1 MDVATLMMQL
11 GAVPGPGG
19 CEMGGNESRDL
30 VLRFYDEVFNQHRLE
45 SFDELVADDATDHAV
60 PPGYTNDKAGSRKSI
75 EDYLAS
81 FPDLKWEALDT
92 VATEDRVCIR
102 SRYSGTNT
110 GPLYGLGEQPLPAT
124 GRSATFEA
132 IEIIGVR
139 DGELTDHWARF
150 DQMSLMGQLGLLPP
164 PGGG

>member
-1 MDVATLMMQL
+1 M
-11 GAVPGPGG
+11 GAG
-19 CEMGGNESRDL
+19 ESRDL

-60 PPGYTNDKAGSRKSI
+60 PPGYTNDKAGSRKSV

-81 FPDLKWEALDT
+81 FPDLEAEVLDV
-92 VATEDRVCIR
+92 VASADRVCIR

-124 GRSATFEA
+124 GRSVSFEA
-132 IEIIGVR
+132 IEILGVG
-139 DGELTDHWARF
+139 DGKLTDHWAQF
-150 DQMSLMGQLGLLPP
+150 DQMSFMGQLGLLPS